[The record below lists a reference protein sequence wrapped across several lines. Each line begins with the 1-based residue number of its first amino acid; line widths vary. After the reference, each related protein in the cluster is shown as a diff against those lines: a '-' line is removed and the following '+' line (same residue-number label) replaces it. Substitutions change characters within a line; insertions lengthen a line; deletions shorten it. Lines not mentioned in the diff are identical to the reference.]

1 MGLAMADT
9 TSEDAGLA
17 SGLISTTAEVGAA
30 LGLAVLA
37 TLSST
42 RSETLTAA
50 GRSTE
55 VALLGGYHLAFAI
68 AGVIVAVS
76 VVVACTVMHPVDKVS
91 PVVPGIGE
99 DEGGDGGC
107 DRSGRILV

>member
-9 TSEDAGLA
+9 TGEDAGLA

-42 RSETLTAA
+42 RSETLTTA
-50 GRSTE
+50 GKSTA
-55 VALLGGYHLAFAI
+55 VALTGGYHLAFAV

-76 VVVACTVMHPVDKVS
+76 VVIACTVMRPARSADS
-91 PVVPGIGE
+91 VVPESSAEGE
-99 DEGGDGGC
+99 DLALDAA
-107 DRSGRILV
+107 